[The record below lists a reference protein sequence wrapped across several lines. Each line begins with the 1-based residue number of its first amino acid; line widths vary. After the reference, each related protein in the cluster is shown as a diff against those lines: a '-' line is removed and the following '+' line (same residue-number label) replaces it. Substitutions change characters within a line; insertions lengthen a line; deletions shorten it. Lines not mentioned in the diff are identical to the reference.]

1 MGSFCVEKHGRAGGG
16 HASKLCAGVPSIVR
30 TGLTTGLREPDEF
43 KASEESRAK
52 ESQIKYRDT
61 IRESHKSRVL
71 MVVEGET
78 GGGRERESGG
88 IQFKTIWTFQRLC
101 LF

>member
-1 MGSFCVEKHGRAGGG
+1 
-16 HASKLCAGVPSIVR
+16 LCAGVPSIVR

-78 GGGRERESGG
+78 GGGRERERVGEYSLKPSGLSNACVYFELPF
-88 IQFKTIWTFQRLC
+88 IVV
-101 LF
+101 